1 MYVIPPEKSAEFVSN
16 MEDVLEIYHRPYDPN
31 CPVICMDE
39 QPIQLVKETRVIVQG
54 DSAFAKMI
62 KTFV

>member
-39 QPIQLVKETRVIVQG
+39 QPIQLVKDRTYALTKRLKC
-54 DSAFAKMI
+54 A
-62 KTFV
+62 